1 MTAIP
6 LSTSG
11 PGSGL
16 QPIDLSRHLAGLADL
31 IEICF
36 SADMDAGGRSVI
48 REMRLMS
55 HFGSALPFL
64 NATGLLTYPWLLG
77 YAWVEDGKVVGA
89 VNTQRSDDEANTW
102 LIANVA
108 VLPGYRRRGLAL
120 ALMKATLD
128 LIRSHGGVS
137 ALLQVDD
144 DNLGAIDLYRR
155 LGFVR
160 VTTQTAWCRPAF
172 TPLPPQPQT
181 EFTLRPRRPGEW
193 AEQFALA
200 QRVRPE
206 GFLWKRPLRTTDF
219 NPTFSMRLDRWFAAQ
234 LEEHWVAEA
243 PETRGLAGS
252 LVVRIN
258 FPEGDR
264 LMLCAAPEYAGRVE
278 KPLLALGLQR
288 LNGRPWAARIDHSAD
303 DAPVCEAL
311 REFKFEPGRT
321 LRWMKL
327 AVR

>member
-6 LSTSG
+6 LSKSDA
-11 PGSGL
+11 GSGL
-16 QPIDLSRHLAGLADL
+16 QPIDVSRHLAGLADL
-31 IEICF
+31 IEVCF

-55 HFGSALPFL
+55 HFGFALPFL
-64 NATGLLTYPWLLG
+64 NFTGLLSYPWLLG
-77 YAWVEDGKVVGA
+77 YVWMEDGKVVGA
-89 VNTQRSDDEANTW
+89 VNTQRAEGETNTW

-120 ALMKATLD
+120 ALMKAALD
-128 LIRSHGGVS
+128 LIRSHGAVA

-144 DNLGAIDLYRR
+144 DNLGAIELYRR

-160 VTTQTAWCRPAF
+160 ITTQTAWSRPAL
-172 TPLPPQPQT
+172 TPPPARPPT
-181 EFTLRPRRPGEW
+181 AFILRPRRTGEW

-200 QRVRPE
+200 RRVRPE
-206 GFLWKRPLRTTDF
+206 GFLWKQPLNVTDF
-219 NPTFSMRLDRWFAAQ
+219 NPTFSMRLDRWLAAQ
-234 LEEHWVAEA
+234 VIEHWVAEA
-243 PETRGLAGS
+243 PQTHRLAGS
-252 LVVRIN
+252 LAVRVN

-264 LMLCAAPEYAGRVE
+264 LMLCADPEFAGQVE
-278 KPLLALGLQR
+278 RPLLALGLQR
-288 LNGRPWAARIDHSAD
+288 LNGRPWSTRVDHSAD